1 MLKANHAI
9 SILRSEQAQNAELI
23 GQYEDA
29 LGTATEQIR
38 TYCTDHTTNT
48 LLAQRRHYNALL
60 QAEKDEHFQSR
71 LDRDRWHAQTLRVC
85 AMLRTAHRL
94 RVDEDADQVNVVMAL
109 QNQVR
114 VLRRALD
121 LEVESPEA
129 EAGWSVLRH
138 CQDENDNDNDDDD
151 SGGRLNEDDE
161 EAARISTSADENFT
175 ASAPAPVPASVLP
188 TRLRHTASTRNLNH
202 NLVPSTTSRTT
213 TASSTDT
220 TTDTSPSE
228 DDDSF
233 DFSVAPTS
241 SVSSNLSSAS
251 VSMLSSLSPSV
262 LLPKQSS
269 QQQQQQHNQ
278 QPHTQ
283 GG

>member
-138 CQDENDNDNDDDD
+138 CQDENDNDDDDA
-151 SGGRLNEDDE
+151 GGRLNEDDE